1 MSQINNLN
9 IPKIIGHR
17 GVKNLAPENTLISIL
32 EAIKIGLKWVEVD
45 VKISRDEIPFLLHDS
60 SLNRTTNGFGEAN
73 SYNYSEIKK
82 LDAGKFFYKKNTNI
96 YPPTLKEVLN
106 LCNDNSIG
114 LNIELKPNSGFEKKT
129 FKKF

>member
-45 VKISRDEIPFLLHDS
+45 VKISRDEIPLSVSKIKSSGIINGWLSKNSDLEFDPFLLANFCPPASFHIS
-60 SLNRTTNGFGEAN
+60 EQAEKIHLN
-73 SYNYSEIKK
+73 
-82 LDAGKFFYKKNTNI
+82 AGWT
-96 YPPTLKEVLN
+96 
-106 LCNDNSIG
+106 
-114 LNIELKPNSGFEKKT
+114 
-129 FKKF
+129 

>member
-45 VKISRDEIPFLLHDS
+45 VKISRDEIPFLLRTLRERIGGDS
-60 SLNRTTNGFGEAN
+60 KQRLSNA
-73 SYNYSEIKK
+73 
-82 LDAGKFFYKKNTNI
+82 
-96 YPPTLKEVLN
+96 
-106 LCNDNSIG
+106 
-114 LNIELKPNSGFEKKT
+114 
-129 FKKF
+129 